1 MSIRTWWAAT
11 RPMPGTLRRMRS
23 PGQTAL
29 NVSAEAVDRW
39 GSIFSVVW
47 KQFAQTGHVSAEGPL
62 RLTEAASQVGEST
75 HAEIDEAEA
84 WLIGHDGVGGSNI
97 GESPNLLRLAGDHE
111 LGRACHRDMPQSWDI
126 MSMATVAVSI
136 RIAS

>member
-47 KQFAQTGHVSAEGPL
+47 KQFAQTGHV
-62 RLTEAASQVGEST
+62 T
-75 HAEIDEAEA
+75 EA